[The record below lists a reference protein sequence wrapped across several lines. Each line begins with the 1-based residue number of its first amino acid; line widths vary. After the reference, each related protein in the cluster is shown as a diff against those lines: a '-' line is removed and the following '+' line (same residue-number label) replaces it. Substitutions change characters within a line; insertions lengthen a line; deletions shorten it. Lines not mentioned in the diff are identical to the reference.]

1 MPDGVALLK
10 QKLLPFADDG
20 IESPPGIFE
29 VILRSSMISSSNQTQ
44 RNRSIA
50 DVYLNP
56 PVENFGLLEFKSF
69 DEIVEAGYDYANR
82 VLDDEHLSLLK

>member
-1 MPDGVALLK
+1 M
-10 QKLLPFADDG
+10 
-20 IESPPGIFE
+20 
-29 VILRSSMISSSNQTQ
+29 ILRSSMISSSNQTQ